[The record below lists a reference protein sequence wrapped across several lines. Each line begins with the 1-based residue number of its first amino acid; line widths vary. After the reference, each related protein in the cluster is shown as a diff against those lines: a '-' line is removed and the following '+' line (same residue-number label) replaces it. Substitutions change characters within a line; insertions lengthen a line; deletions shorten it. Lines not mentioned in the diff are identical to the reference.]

1 VCICV
6 QEIESQGGAQDEEQ
20 EGVSRLKARASGT
33 GGSPEGLVARD
44 VGGGNQKPF
53 SSLGFYVAW
62 SSVESANGGWTGV
75 QQSELKPMHGTLFSW

>member
-6 QEIESQGGAQDEEQ
+6 QEIESQGVQFLSC
-20 EGVSRLKARASGT
+20 VYLKARASGT

-75 QQSELKPMHGTLFSW
+75 QQSELKPMHGSLFSW